1 MEKTTKVLDHG
12 YVKFIDSMSTDETIV
27 EAARMSTG
35 RGFVSWEHYE
45 RCKACGALWQRWDY
59 TVPGDGKVSYS
70 LMEGEKPCQVCDNAQ
85 MNTPD
90 KFEIYPTGDMGLLD
104 NLWRHKHATP
114 FEMCE
119 LTLEIQAPIM
129 VFREWHRHRTQ
140 SYNEFSAR
148 YAQMPDLHYLPT
160 EDRIQKQAAHNK
172 QGSAEAADHETAH
185 QVLAELERQQ
195 EDVYGTY
202 DAWVG
207 NGIAKEV
214 ARLNTPVSR
223 YSKMRAK
230 TDLRNWLAF
239 CNLRMRP
246 GAQWEIR
253 QYANIVG
260 GYIKAHWPKTWGLF
274 EEYDLYGVHLSR
286 TEMKA
291 LRTMLTTKF
300 NGSEAGK
307 DAGLD
312 GTKLKEFLHKLEH
325 GGTKIL

>member
-1 MEKTTKVLDHG
+1 MDKTTKVLDHG
-12 YVKFIDSMSTDETIV
+12 YVKFIDSMGDDEVIV

-35 RGFVSWEHYE
+35 KGFITWEPYS
-45 RCKACGALWQRWDY
+45 RCESCGLWVESADPKELEGTKHKEDCKKEDVKFFPQ
-59 TVPGDGKVSYS
+59 GDS
-70 LMEGEKPCQVCDNAQ
+70 
-85 MNTPD
+85 
-90 KFEIYPTGDMGLLD
+90 GLLD
-104 NLWRHKHATP
+104 NLWRNKHATP
-114 FEMCE
+114 FEMGE
-119 LTLEIQAPIM
+119 LCLEIQAPIM

-148 YAQMPDLHYLPT
+148 YAQMPDLHYLP
-160 EDRIQKQAAHNK
+160 EAGRIQKQSVHNK
-172 QGSAEAADHETAH
+172 QGSAEAVADDFSA
-185 QVLAELERQQ
+185 QILAELERQQ
-195 EDVYGTY
+195 DDVYGTY

-207 NGIAKEV
+207 NGVAKEV

-260 GYIKAHWPKTWGLF
+260 DIIKSVWPKTWALF
-274 EEYDLYGVHLSR
+274 EEYDLYGASFSR
-286 TEMKA
+286 TEMKLLRLA
-291 LRTMLTTKF
+291 LSAPGMIGEETAEKML
-300 NGSEAGK
+300 GSKSKA
-307 DAGLD
+307 A
-312 GTKLKEFLHKLEH
+312 EFIKKVEL